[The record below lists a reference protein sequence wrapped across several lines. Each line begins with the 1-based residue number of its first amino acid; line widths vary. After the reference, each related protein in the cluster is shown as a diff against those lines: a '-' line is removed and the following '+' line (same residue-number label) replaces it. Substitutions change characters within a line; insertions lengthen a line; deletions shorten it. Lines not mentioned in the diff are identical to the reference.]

1 MPDRPAT
8 PASRFAAR
16 SARGLSVRSSSRPSS
31 LRNAVSAGEG
41 EGPEAGNPGAGQF
54 ESQETDTSD
63 SECETAKNSDD
74 ESDLDTGDDD
84 NEWSGQN
91 GNLESVVI
99 AAVEGDLGLAA
110 HLIPLLHRDF
120 SLALKSKVESWQFTT
135 TAHGSTSDGSPGGS
149 GAKSSYAE
157 TLPDQSPGMSR
168 KRRRTGSDER
178 ARKAVGGWDGEDEDE
193 EEEMKDPSPP
203 GSGEPQ
209 QLLACPFHKR
219 DSVKYGIQ
227 HGNSG
232 SGKKHKYRACTGP
245 GFKSIQRLKEHLKRV
260 HSPVQCER
268 CHEIFPG
275 TDRAACLARLAE
287 HRKMNVS
294 CELGDPSKKEGIDEA
309 QWAALDKQNR
319 RKNQETHRVEKWFEI
334 WDVLFPGVVRPE
346 SPWHDVVVAH
356 LSSSSSRD
364 AEHFANL
371 FLSIMD
377 HKVNQGDIDL
387 SDRDNIRNGV
397 KSVAQIAFKAYT
409 NLHGKMSP
417 ETSSGE
423 SQQRLSL
430 TGGSSARLSDPAT
443 TASHQMTATTA
454 ATSIAS
460 GSHGGNHA
468 PANNY
473 TLNSAAPYG
482 MRRMPRALAAAR
494 THTQPPNPSP
504 QRYMAAPPLPQVASG
519 TEMSSPM
526 QRSLSGF
533 GAMGP
538 GDPAG
543 SFYYTYPMYSPAQGS
558 WVPSSAVGFPPGQM
572 AAMPQDF
579 GMGGATY
586 FGEPQNFGTSPTD
599 GG

>member
-8 PASRFAAR
+8 PARRFAAR
-16 SARGLSVRSSSRPSS
+16 SARGISVRSSSRPSS

-41 EGPEAGNPGAGQF
+41 ERPEAENTETNQF

-63 SECETAKNSDD
+63 SECETAKKSDD
-74 ESDLDTGDDD
+74 ETDLDTDDDD

-120 SLALKSKVESWQFTT
+120 SLALKSKVESWQCT
-135 TAHGSTSDGSPGGS
+135 TAHGSTADGSPNGS

-193 EEEMKDPSPP
+193 EDDSKDPSPP
-203 GSGEPQ
+203 GTGEPQ

-287 HRKMNVS
+287 HRKMDKS
-294 CELGDPSKKEGIDEA
+294 CELGDSSKKEGIDEA

-334 WDVLFPGVVRPE
+334 WDVLFPAVTRPK
-346 SPWHDVVVAH
+346 SPCKCNLKSSEKERGKENPVLTVGEKKRARCCRDSASVILIFLAGCGAFCQSLSQHHGPQGQPRRHRPLGPGQHPERGQERGPVGLQDV
-356 LSSSSSRD
+356 
-364 AEHFANL
+364 
-371 FLSIMD
+371 
-377 HKVNQGDIDL
+377 
-387 SDRDNIRNGV
+387 
-397 KSVAQIAFKAYT
+397 Y
-409 NLHGKMSP
+409 
-417 ETSSGE
+417 
-423 SQQRLSL
+423 
-430 TGGSSARLSDPAT
+430 
-443 TASHQMTATTA
+443 
-454 ATSIAS
+454 
-460 GSHGGNHA
+460 
-468 PANNY
+468 
-473 TLNSAAPYG
+473 
-482 MRRMPRALAAAR
+482 
-494 THTQPPNPSP
+494 QPP
-504 QRYMAAPPLPQVASG
+504 R
-519 TEMSSPM
+519 
-526 QRSLSGF
+526 
-533 GAMGP
+533 
-538 GDPAG
+538 
-543 SFYYTYPMYSPAQGS
+543 
-558 WVPSSAVGFPPGQM
+558 
-572 AAMPQDF
+572 
-579 GMGGATY
+579 
-586 FGEPQNFGTSPTD
+586 
-599 GG
+599 